1 MKSTNNI
8 LKIVNNRKNYKWQF
22 INNQIL
28 SDLKMQKSLIE
39 NEIQELKMQQLY
51 LQRAVDQNDS
61 LVQEN

>member
-1 MKSTNNI
+1 
-8 LKIVNNRKNYKWQF
+8 
-22 INNQIL
+22 
-28 SDLKMQKSLIE
+28 MQKSLIE